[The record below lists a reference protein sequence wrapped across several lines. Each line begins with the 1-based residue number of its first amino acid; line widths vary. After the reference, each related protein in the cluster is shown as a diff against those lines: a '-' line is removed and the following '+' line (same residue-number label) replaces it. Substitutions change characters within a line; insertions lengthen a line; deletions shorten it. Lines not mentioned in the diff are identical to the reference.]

1 MKTPSIKFGVALSF
15 LLLAAAAQAGV
26 LRFHADLS
34 GAAESPANA
43 STATGFADVYFDTDN
58 HTMQVNITFSGLT
71 TGTTA
76 AHIHAPGTAATI
88 LSAIPFNGAWAVAT
102 QPTNFT
108 GFPLGVTSGTYVGA
122 TYSLTSAANYTA
134 GYVTANGGTATTAE
148 AALLGYMMSG
158 KTYLNV
164 HSTTYTGGEI
174 RGFLQYVT
182 APGAAKFV
190 NVSSRAQVGTGDG
203 VLIAGFVVTGTTPR
217 TVLVRAVGPTLGTYG
232 VSGVLADPQLDVT
245 QLVSG
250 VNVVIVSSDDWGGV
264 AQISAAAVAVG
275 AFPFSSTTSKDAAV
289 LVTLQPG
296 VYSAK
301 VSGVGGTTGNALVEV
316 YEVP

>member
-1 MKTPSIKFGVALSF
+1 MKTPSTKFWIVVSF
-15 LLLAAAAQAGV
+15 LLLSAAAQAAV

-34 GAAESPANA
+34 GANESPVNN
-43 STATGFADVYFDTDN
+43 STSTGVADVYFDVDN
-58 HTMQVNITFSGLT
+58 HTLQVNITFSGVTSL
-71 TGTTA
+71 TTA

-88 LSAIPFNGAWAVAT
+88 LSAIPFTGAWAVAT

-108 GFPLGVTSGTYVGA
+108 GFPLGVSSGTYVGA
-122 TYSLTSAANYTA
+122 AYSLQATANYTP
-134 GYVTANGGTATTAE
+134 GYLSANGATAAAAE
-148 AALLGYMMSG
+148 TALLNYMLSG
-158 KTYLNV
+158 KTYLNI
-164 HSTTYTGGEI
+164 HSTSFPGGEL

-182 APGAAKFV
+182 APGAGKFV

-217 TVLVRAVGPTLGTYG
+217 TVLVRAIGPTLGTYG
-232 VSGVLADPQLDVT
+232 VTGVLADPQLDVS
-245 QLVSG
+245 QSVNG
-250 VNVVIVSSDDWGGV
+250 VNVPVVSVDDWGGV

-275 AFPFSSTTSKDAAV
+275 AFPFASATSKDAAV

-301 VSGVGGTTGNALVEV
+301 VSGVGNTTGNALLEV